1 MLIKYNDVIIME
13 EWKKSVLIGAI
24 LLILAVIFAI
34 LRKEFNIW
42 IILIILL
49 AVIDIIF
56 GIIRK
61 IKKV

>member
-1 MLIKYNDVIIME
+1 MLIKYNDVINME

-49 AVIDIIF
+49 AVIDIIL

>member
-1 MLIKYNDVIIME
+1 MLIKYNDVINME
-13 EWKKSVLIGAI
+13 EWKKSVLIGAT

-34 LRKEFNIW
+34 IRKEFNIW

-56 GIIRK
+56 GILRK

>member
-1 MLIKYNDVIIME
+1 MLIKYNDVINME

-34 LRKEFNIW
+34 IRNEFNIW

-56 GIIRK
+56 GILRK